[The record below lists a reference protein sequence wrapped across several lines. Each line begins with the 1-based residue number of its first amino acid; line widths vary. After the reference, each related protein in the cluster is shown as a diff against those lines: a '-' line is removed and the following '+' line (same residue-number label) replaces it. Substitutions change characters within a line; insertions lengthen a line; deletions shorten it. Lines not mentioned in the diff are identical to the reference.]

1 MPAKTIDLLIEQGA
15 TFDLDFTW
23 MDTVVASDGT
33 TSNVAKD
40 LTGCTARMQVR
51 TGYDRDVLLEAT
63 TEDTITGDGAQITL
77 GADGTVAVLISATVT
92 DVAPI
97 YATPEGQARF
107 RKRGVYD
114 LEVQWPDGRV
124 DRVLE
129 GKVTFSP
136 NITR

>member
-1 MPAKTIDLLIEQGA
+1 MPAKTMDLLIEQGA
-15 TFDLDFTW
+15 TFNLDFTW

-33 TSNVAKD
+33 SSNVAKD

-51 TGYDRDVLLEAT
+51 TGYGKDVLLEAT
-63 TEDTITGDGAQITL
+63 TEDTIVANGAQVSL

-92 DVAPI
+92 DLAPV
-97 YATPEGQARF
+97 YLNTAGVEKLR
-107 RKRGVYD
+107 RRGVYD
-114 LEVQWPDGRV
+114 LEVEWADGRV